1 MKKARISMAF
11 IITEEMLK
19 TIDADDYM
27 MDVFLFKQPKRNVL
41 DKILDN
47 NMGEM
52 AQFYLDGEDSF
63 NRWLDAEDY

>member
-1 MKKARISMAF
+1 MENYSTKERKIKSS
-11 IITEEMLK
+11 ILK
-19 TIDADDYM
+19 
-27 MDVFLFKQPKRNVL
+27 KRNVL

-52 AQFYLDGEDSF
+52 AQFYLESEDSF

>member
-1 MKKARISMAF
+1 MAF
-11 IITEEMLK
+11 IVTEEMLK
-19 TIDADDYM
+19 TIDADEYM

-52 AQFYLDGEDSF
+52 AQFYLESEDSF

>member
-1 MKKARISMAF
+1 MAF

-27 MDVFLFKQPKRNVL
+27 MDVFLFKQPKRNFL

-52 AQFYLDGEDSF
+52 AQFYLESEDSF
-63 NRWLDAEDY
+63 NRWFDAEDY

>member
-1 MKKARISMAF
+1 MGIV
-11 IITEEMLK
+11 ITEDMFK
-19 TIDADDYM
+19 TIDANEYM
-27 MDVFLFKQPKRNVL
+27 MDIFLMKQPKRNIL

-52 AQFYLDGEDSF
+52 AQFYLESEDSF

>member
-27 MDVFLFKQPKRNVL
+27 MDVFLFKEPKRNFL

-52 AQFYLDGEDSF
+52 AQFYLESEDSF

>member
-1 MKKARISMAF
+1 MKNVRISMAF

-52 AQFYLDGEDSF
+52 AQFYLESEDSF

>member
-1 MKKARISMAF
+1 MKKVRINMAF

-52 AQFYLDGEDSF
+52 AQFYLESEDSF